1 MATIK
6 DVAKAAGVSVA
17 TVSRVVN
24 KSPKASKSA
33 ITSVNAAMKALAY
46 RPNANARALVNQST
60 NTIGVMVG
68 DVSDPFFGALIKA
81 VDNIAREH
89 NKHLLIGN
97 GYHDAKIE
105 KEAIEL
111 LINNRCDSLVIH
123 SKALTN
129 QELIQFAEEVPG
141 LVLIN
146 RHIPEIAERC
156 IALDNQQGANLATQ
170 HLIAQGHQHIA
181 YINSSHDIDDSAH
194 RKAGY
199 LQALTKHDITP
210 CDAYIV
216 EGQPTDE
223 GGEVAMTQLLSLKSP
238 ITAVVCYNDY
248 VAAGALT
255 ALEKHHVSVPNDIS
269 LMGFDD
275 GLIAKYLH
283 PKLTTMHYP
292 IQIMAEQAAELSL
305 TLAKGDSSKIKGKMF
320 GATLIERLSV
330 KKVNHRS

>member
-24 KSPKASKSA
+24 KSPKASNAA
-33 ITSVNAAMKALAY
+33 ITSVNAAMKALSY

-68 DVSDPFFGALIKA
+68 DVSDPFFGSLIKA
-81 VDNIAREH
+81 VDNVARAH
-89 NKHLLIGN
+89 QKHLLIGN

-105 KEAIEL
+105 REAIEL

-123 SKALTN
+123 SKGLSN

-141 LVLIN
+141 LVIIN

-156 IALDNQQGANLATQ
+156 IALDNQQGANAATQ

-181 YINSSHDIDDSAH
+181 YINSCHDIDDSH
-194 RKAGY
+194 DRKAGY
-199 LQALTKHDITP
+199 LQALTSHGITQNE
-210 CDAYIV
+210 AYIL

-223 GGEVAMTQLLSLKSP
+223 GGETAMAALLTRKSAF
-238 ITAVVCYNDY
+238 TAVVCYNDY
-248 VAAGALT
+248 MAAGALS
-255 ALEKHHVSVPNDIS
+255 ALEQNNISVPNDIS
-269 LMGFDD
+269 LIGFDN

-283 PKLTTMHYP
+283 PKLSTMHYP
-292 IQIMAEQAAELSL
+292 IQTMAEQAAELSL
-305 TLAKGDSSKIKGKMF
+305 TLAKGNNSEIQGKVF
-320 GATLIERLSV
+320 KAELIERQSV
-330 KKVNHRS
+330 NSGK